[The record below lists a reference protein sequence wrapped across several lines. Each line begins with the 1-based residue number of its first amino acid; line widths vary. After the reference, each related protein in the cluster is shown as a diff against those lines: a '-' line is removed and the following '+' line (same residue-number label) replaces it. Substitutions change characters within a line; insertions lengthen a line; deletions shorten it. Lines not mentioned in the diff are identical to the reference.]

1 MVSVDEGPTVASV
14 EKIPQLRP
22 AFRKDGTVTAASSS
36 SISDGAAS
44 LVLMSASDA
53 AARGIKPLARIAG
66 HSGFA
71 HEPEWFTTAPVFAI
85 GALHDKLGWN
95 GDSVD
100 LYEINEA
107 FACVTMAAMQD
118 IGIDHDKVNVNGGAC
133 ALGHPIGASGARI
146 IVTLIHAL
154 KNRGGGTGLRRC
166 ASAAEKRSPSASKS
180 TNTPENNMDMQSA
193 KAVVTGAAS
202 EHGLGYATARRVI
215 DAGGYAALLDVNDE
229 QGEASAAGLGERAI
243 YIHTDVSSE
252 SAVRSAIAKAA
263 DFMGGITLAVNCAG
277 IIGAARAL
285 GREAPMPGEFFENTI
300 KVNLVGSFLVAKEA
314 ANVMQHNEPN
324 GDGERG
330 LIVSTASIAA
340 FEGQIGQVAY
350 AASKGGVVGMTLPLA
365 REFARIGIRVNV
377 IAPGI
382 FMTPMVAG
390 MTPELQESLGAQVP
404 FPSRLGRPEEYA
416 ALVASIYENAMING
430 ETIRIDGAIRMQ
442 PK

>member
-1 MVSVDEGPTVASV
+1 ME
-14 EKIPQLRP
+14 
-22 AFRKDGTVTAASSS
+22 
-36 SISDGAAS
+36 
-44 LVLMSASDA
+44 MS
-53 AARGIKPLARIAG
+53 
-66 HSGFA
+66 
-71 HEPEWFTTAPVFAI
+71 
-85 GALHDKLGWN
+85 
-95 GDSVD
+95 
-100 LYEINEA
+100 
-107 FACVTMAAMQD
+107 
-118 IGIDHDKVNVNGGAC
+118 
-133 ALGHPIGASGARI
+133 
-146 IVTLIHAL
+146 
-154 KNRGGGTGLRRC
+154 
-166 ASAAEKRSPSASKS
+166 
-180 TNTPENNMDMQSA
+180 SA
-193 KAVVTGAAS
+193 KTIVTGAAS
-202 EHGLGYATARRVI
+202 THGLGFATAKRVI
-215 DAGGYAALLDVNDE
+215 DAGGQAALLDVNDE
-229 QGEASAAGLGERAI
+229 AGEKSAAELGERAI

-252 SAVRSAIAKAA
+252 ADVQSAIAKATE
-263 DFMGGITLAVNCAG
+263 FMSGVTLAVNCAG

-300 KVNLVGSFLVAKEA
+300 KVNLLGSFLVAKEA

-324 GDGERG
+324 ADGERG

-340 FEGQIGQVAY
+340 FEGQIGQVSY
-350 AASKGGVVGMTLPLA
+350 SASKGGVVGMTLPLA